1 MKVMESVAKTQ
12 AREIRIFPNPT
23 RDQFTVFTD
32 GIGLRSLEL
41 ISLNG
46 QVIKKMNFVDRSVEV
61 DISSF
66 QEGVYFLRI
75 RSSKTVSTGRIMK
88 Y

>member
-1 MKVMESVAKTQ
+1 MKVMESLTKTQ
-12 AREIRIFPNPT
+12 NREIRIFPNPT
-23 RDQFTVFTD
+23 HDQFTVFTE
-32 GIGLRSLEL
+32 GLGLRSLEL

-46 QVIKKMNFVDRSVEV
+46 QVIKKVVFVDRSVEV

-66 QEGVYFLRI
+66 REGVYFLRI
-75 RSSKTVSTGRIMK
+75 RSSNSVSTGRIMK

>member
-1 MKVMESVAKTQ
+1 MKEINTVNNTRN
-12 AREIRIFPNPT
+12 REIRVFPNPV
-23 RDQFTVFTD
+23 RDQFTVLTQ

-46 QVIKKMNFVDRSVEV
+46 QVIKKMVFMDRSVKV
-61 DISSF
+61 DISAF

-75 RSSKTVSTGRIMK
+75 RCVDSVSTGRIMK